1 MPRAALI
8 HQNSPPNIWFI
19 ARIAIALMALA
30 PISPIKA
37 EPVAGEKIGILIMH
51 GKGGTKRL
59 ISSLGRAL
67 EDAGALIKMPLMG
80 WSAGRIYDKG
90 YEESMDEIDTY
101 VAELETAGATRI
113 FVAGHSIGANAAL
126 GYGARREGLAGVIL
140 LAYGHVPGKRGF
152 AQKLSKSTNKARRM
166 IDAGNGEETA
176 VFNDSGGANETATSS
191 ANDLFSWF
199 DPKGP
204 ATINNNAGKLKP
216 NTPIPCIDGDHD
228 QWKRCKEILGSAPEN
243 PSTKHAVVDADH
255 KGTPSASA
263 EVVLDWLQ
271 GLK

>member
-59 ISSLGRAL
+59 ISSLGPAL

-90 YEESMDEIDTY
+90 YEESMM
-101 VAELETAGATRI
+101 
-113 FVAGHSIGANAAL
+113 
-126 GYGARREGLAGVIL
+126 
-140 LAYGHVPGKRGF
+140 
-152 AQKLSKSTNKARRM
+152 KSTPM
-166 IDAGNGEETA
+166 
-176 VFNDSGGANETATSS
+176 S
-191 ANDLFSWF
+191 
-199 DPKGP
+199 
-204 ATINNNAGKLKP
+204 P
-216 NTPIPCIDGDHD
+216 N
-228 QWKRCKEILGSAPEN
+228 
-243 PSTKHAVVDADH
+243 
-255 KGTPSASA
+255 
-263 EVVLDWLQ
+263 
-271 GLK
+271 